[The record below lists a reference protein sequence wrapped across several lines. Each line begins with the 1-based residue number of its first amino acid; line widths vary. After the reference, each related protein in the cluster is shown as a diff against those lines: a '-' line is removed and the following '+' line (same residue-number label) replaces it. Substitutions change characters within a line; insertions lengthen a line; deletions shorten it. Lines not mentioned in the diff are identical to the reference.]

1 MYIYTSSFKKSIDA
15 RLPFSKL
22 FTEKSL
28 HRFANMETLI
38 VLLLETTSASRCTF
52 IPSLFLFFFNSN
64 HLFSHKF
71 KSQKHLTLLFLL
83 SKRRV
88 NI

>member
-22 FTEKSL
+22 FTEKEPSL
-28 HRFANMETLI
+28 LCKHGDADRVAAGDDFSLPLHFHTFTFSFFFLI
-38 VLLLETTSASRCTF
+38 VTIC
-52 IPSLFLFFFNSN
+52 FLIN
-64 HLFSHKF
+64 F

-83 SKRRV
+83 SKRRQ
-88 NI
+88 

>member
-52 IPSLFLFFFNSN
+52 IPSLFLFFFLIVTICFLIN
-64 HLFSHKF
+64 F

-83 SKRRV
+83 SKRRQ
-88 NI
+88 